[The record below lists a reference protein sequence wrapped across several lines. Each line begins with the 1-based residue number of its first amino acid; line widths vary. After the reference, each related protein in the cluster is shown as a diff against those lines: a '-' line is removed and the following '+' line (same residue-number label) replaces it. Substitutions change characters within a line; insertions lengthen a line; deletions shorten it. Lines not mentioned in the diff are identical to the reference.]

1 MLSLIF
7 YSNNTHCYNGWCFN
21 SGSPVVV
28 VGLESIPAVNN
39 PREPKAQASDC
50 FTSLTVRGFFC
61 FFPSWLYVMS
71 ESWDVVISREVYG
84 SVMVACWQ
92 SVQRVSVIR
101 SGHCQKYASFS
112 CSVVGRVMWNR
123 ELKTMKSKRL
133 NVFTRFGLICEPI
146 SIQLPRSVK
155 QCVREHICVGWQP
168 LYTMSS
174 EAPPSCCWSLLLV
187 RGSQSE
193 LATKVKGLNWWI
205 ELLHRKSWV

>member
-1 MLSLIF
+1 MLQLRVS
-7 YSNNTHCYNGWCFN
+7 C
-21 SGSPVVV
+21 SGGGGGGGG
-28 VGLESIPAVNN
+28 GLESIPAVNN

-112 CSVVGRVMWNR
+112 CSVVGRVM
-123 ELKTMKSKRL
+123 
-133 NVFTRFGLICEPI
+133 
-146 SIQLPRSVK
+146 
-155 QCVREHICVGWQP
+155 
-168 LYTMSS
+168 
-174 EAPPSCCWSLLLV
+174 
-187 RGSQSE
+187 
-193 LATKVKGLNWWI
+193 
-205 ELLHRKSWV
+205 

>member
-7 YSNNTHCYNGWCFN
+7 YSNNTHCYNGGCFN
-21 SGSPVVV
+21 WGSLVVVVV

-39 PREPKAQASDC
+39 PREASDC
-50 FTSLTVRGFFC
+50 FTSLILSFFV

-84 SVMVACWQ
+84 SVMVARWQ

-101 SGHCQKYASFS
+101 SGHCQKYASYS

-133 NVFTRFGLICEPI
+133 NVFSRSGLICEPI
-146 SIQLPRSVK
+146 SIQLPRRVK
-155 QCVREHICVGWQP
+155 QCVRVDNLSTQWAQKPRPAAVEVFCLWGAANQNLP
-168 LYTMSS
+168 Q
-174 EAPPSCCWSLLLV
+174 
-187 RGSQSE
+187 R
-193 LATKVKGLNWWI
+193 
-205 ELLHRKSWV
+205 